1 MKAAIHTLGCKVN
14 IYESE
19 YITNIL
25 KENGYQIVDFDSK
38 ADIYIINTCTVT
50 NTSDKKSEKM
60 IKRARKQ
67 NKDAIIIAMGCHAQ
81 IKGDNIDADII
92 IGNKDKSKI
101 ISLIEEY
108 QENKNKIKRI
118 YNLDNVSFEDMYISS
133 FNSHTRAFV
142 KIQDGCDAFCSYCI
156 IPYARGP
163 IRSKDPKTVIKEI
176 TSLVENGYKEIIL
189 TGIHTGK
196 YGKDIN
202 YTFEQLLKDI
212 IKIKNLY
219 RIRISSIEIN
229 ELTDPILNLIKDN
242 QVIAKHLHI
251 PLQSGS
257 DKILKLMDRKYDLKF
272 YKDRIEK
279 IRKMIKDVS
288 ITTDLIV
295 GFPNEN
301 EKDMEDTLKFL
312 KEIKFTKIHTF
323 PYSKREGT
331 KAASMENQIDETIK
345 RKRVK
350 TVLELSDQLEQD
362 FYQSK
367 LNETEEVIIEQT
379 KDGKSYGYTSNYIK
393 VEINSPL
400 KPNEDYAVKMYAK
413 AVKILKKYGFNRY
426 EVSNFAKSG
435 YECKHNVNCWNRH
448 EYLGLGAG
456 ANGFVNGF
464 RYGNVCDINAYIKS
478 VKNGKTKE
486 EFREKISNIDA
497 FEETLMLGLRME
509 KGVEI
514 RILNEL
520 IKKDFIRSRKGKLD
534 ELSSLELIKYNEERL
549 RVTDKGFYVLNEI
562 ILDLI

>member
-19 YITNIL
+19 YIINIL

-229 ELTDPILNLIKDN
+229 ELTDPILDLIKDN

-279 IRKMIKDVS
+279 IRKMIKDIS

-400 KPNEDYAVKMYAK
+400 RPNEVIS
-413 AVKILKKYGFNRY
+413 VKINKVNNKK
-426 EVSNFAKSG
+426 VT
-435 YECKHNVNCWNRH
+435 
-448 EYLGLGAG
+448 
-456 ANGFVNGF
+456 
-464 RYGNVCDINAYIKS
+464 
-478 VKNGKTKE
+478 GK
-486 EFREKISNIDA
+486 
-497 FEETLMLGLRME
+497 
-509 KGVEI
+509 
-514 RILNEL
+514 
-520 IKKDFIRSRKGKLD
+520 
-534 ELSSLELIKYNEERL
+534 
-549 RVTDKGFYVLNEI
+549 I
-562 ILDLI
+562 I

>member
-19 YITNIL
+19 YIINIL

-229 ELTDPILNLIKDN
+229 ELTDPILDLIKDN
-242 QVIAKHLHI
+242 KIIAKHLHI

-295 GFPNEN
+295 GFPNED

-400 KPNEDYAVKMYAK
+400 KPNEVIS
-413 AVKILKKYGFNRY
+413 VKINKVNNKK
-426 EVSNFAKSG
+426 VT
-435 YECKHNVNCWNRH
+435 
-448 EYLGLGAG
+448 
-456 ANGFVNGF
+456 
-464 RYGNVCDINAYIKS
+464 
-478 VKNGKTKE
+478 GK
-486 EFREKISNIDA
+486 
-497 FEETLMLGLRME
+497 
-509 KGVEI
+509 
-514 RILNEL
+514 
-520 IKKDFIRSRKGKLD
+520 
-534 ELSSLELIKYNEERL
+534 
-549 RVTDKGFYVLNEI
+549 I
-562 ILDLI
+562 I

>member
-118 YNLDNVSFEDMYISS
+118 YNLDNISFEDMYISS
-133 FNSHTRAFV
+133 FNNHTRAFV

-301 EKDMEDTLKFL
+301 EKDMEDTLKFI

-400 KPNEDYAVKMYAK
+400 KPNEVIS
-413 AVKILKKYGFNRY
+413 VKINKVNNKK
-426 EVSNFAKSG
+426 VT
-435 YECKHNVNCWNRH
+435 
-448 EYLGLGAG
+448 
-456 ANGFVNGF
+456 
-464 RYGNVCDINAYIKS
+464 
-478 VKNGKTKE
+478 GK
-486 EFREKISNIDA
+486 
-497 FEETLMLGLRME
+497 
-509 KGVEI
+509 
-514 RILNEL
+514 
-520 IKKDFIRSRKGKLD
+520 
-534 ELSSLELIKYNEERL
+534 
-549 RVTDKGFYVLNEI
+549 I
-562 ILDLI
+562 I

>member
-118 YNLDNVSFEDMYISS
+118 YNLDNISFEDMYISS

-229 ELTDPILNLIKDN
+229 ELTDPILDLIKDN
-242 QVIAKHLHI
+242 KIIAKHLHI

-295 GFPNEN
+295 GFPNED
-301 EKDMEDTLKFL
+301 EKDMEDTLKFI

-367 LNETEEVIIEQT
+367 LNKTEELIIEQT

-400 KPNEDYAVKMYAK
+400 RPNEVIS
-413 AVKILKKYGFNRY
+413 VKINKVNNKK
-426 EVSNFAKSG
+426 VT
-435 YECKHNVNCWNRH
+435 
-448 EYLGLGAG
+448 
-456 ANGFVNGF
+456 
-464 RYGNVCDINAYIKS
+464 
-478 VKNGKTKE
+478 GK
-486 EFREKISNIDA
+486 
-497 FEETLMLGLRME
+497 
-509 KGVEI
+509 
-514 RILNEL
+514 
-520 IKKDFIRSRKGKLD
+520 
-534 ELSSLELIKYNEERL
+534 
-549 RVTDKGFYVLNEI
+549 I
-562 ILDLI
+562 I

>member
-50 NTSDKKSEKM
+50 DTSDKKSEKM

-202 YTFEQLLKDI
+202 YTFEQLLKEI

-272 YKDRIEK
+272 YKNRIEK
-279 IRKMIKDVS
+279 IRKMIKDIS

-400 KPNEDYAVKMYAK
+400 KPNEVIS
-413 AVKILKKYGFNRY
+413 VKINKVNNKK
-426 EVSNFAKSG
+426 VT
-435 YECKHNVNCWNRH
+435 
-448 EYLGLGAG
+448 
-456 ANGFVNGF
+456 
-464 RYGNVCDINAYIKS
+464 
-478 VKNGKTKE
+478 GK
-486 EFREKISNIDA
+486 
-497 FEETLMLGLRME
+497 
-509 KGVEI
+509 
-514 RILNEL
+514 
-520 IKKDFIRSRKGKLD
+520 
-534 ELSSLELIKYNEERL
+534 
-549 RVTDKGFYVLNEI
+549 I
-562 ILDLI
+562 I

>member
-19 YITNIL
+19 YIINIL

-202 YTFEQLLKDI
+202 YTFEQLLKEI

-229 ELTDPILNLIKDN
+229 ELTDPILDLIKDN

-279 IRKMIKDVS
+279 IRKMIKDIS

-367 LNETEEVIIEQT
+367 LNKTEELIIEQT

-400 KPNEDYAVKMYAK
+400 RPNEVIS
-413 AVKILKKYGFNRY
+413 VKINKVNNKK
-426 EVSNFAKSG
+426 VT
-435 YECKHNVNCWNRH
+435 
-448 EYLGLGAG
+448 
-456 ANGFVNGF
+456 
-464 RYGNVCDINAYIKS
+464 
-478 VKNGKTKE
+478 GK
-486 EFREKISNIDA
+486 
-497 FEETLMLGLRME
+497 
-509 KGVEI
+509 
-514 RILNEL
+514 
-520 IKKDFIRSRKGKLD
+520 
-534 ELSSLELIKYNEERL
+534 
-549 RVTDKGFYVLNEI
+549 I
-562 ILDLI
+562 I

>member
-19 YITNIL
+19 YIINIL

-67 NKDAIIIAMGCHAQ
+67 NKDAIIVAMGCHAQ

-400 KPNEDYAVKMYAK
+400 KPNEVIS
-413 AVKILKKYGFNRY
+413 VKINKVNNKK
-426 EVSNFAKSG
+426 VT
-435 YECKHNVNCWNRH
+435 
-448 EYLGLGAG
+448 
-456 ANGFVNGF
+456 
-464 RYGNVCDINAYIKS
+464 
-478 VKNGKTKE
+478 GK
-486 EFREKISNIDA
+486 
-497 FEETLMLGLRME
+497 
-509 KGVEI
+509 
-514 RILNEL
+514 
-520 IKKDFIRSRKGKLD
+520 
-534 ELSSLELIKYNEERL
+534 
-549 RVTDKGFYVLNEI
+549 I
-562 ILDLI
+562 I

>member
-118 YNLDNVSFEDMYISS
+118 YNLDNISFEDMYISS
-133 FNSHTRAFV
+133 FNNHTRAFV

-229 ELTDPILNLIKDN
+229 ELTDPILDLIKDN
-242 QVIAKHLHI
+242 KIIAKHLHI

-393 VEINSPL
+393 VEIDSPL
-400 KPNEDYAVKMYAK
+400 KPNEVIS
-413 AVKILKKYGFNRY
+413 VKINKVNNKK
-426 EVSNFAKSG
+426 VT
-435 YECKHNVNCWNRH
+435 
-448 EYLGLGAG
+448 
-456 ANGFVNGF
+456 
-464 RYGNVCDINAYIKS
+464 
-478 VKNGKTKE
+478 GK
-486 EFREKISNIDA
+486 
-497 FEETLMLGLRME
+497 
-509 KGVEI
+509 
-514 RILNEL
+514 
-520 IKKDFIRSRKGKLD
+520 
-534 ELSSLELIKYNEERL
+534 
-549 RVTDKGFYVLNEI
+549 I
-562 ILDLI
+562 I

>member
-19 YITNIL
+19 YIINIL

-118 YNLDNVSFEDMYISS
+118 YNLDNISFEDMYISS

-229 ELTDPILNLIKDN
+229 ELTDPILDLIKDN
-242 QVIAKHLHI
+242 KIIAKHLHI

-295 GFPNEN
+295 GFPNED

-367 LNETEEVIIEQT
+367 LNKTEELIIEQT

-400 KPNEDYAVKMYAK
+400 RPNEVIS
-413 AVKILKKYGFNRY
+413 VKINKVNNKK
-426 EVSNFAKSG
+426 VT
-435 YECKHNVNCWNRH
+435 
-448 EYLGLGAG
+448 
-456 ANGFVNGF
+456 
-464 RYGNVCDINAYIKS
+464 
-478 VKNGKTKE
+478 GK
-486 EFREKISNIDA
+486 
-497 FEETLMLGLRME
+497 
-509 KGVEI
+509 
-514 RILNEL
+514 
-520 IKKDFIRSRKGKLD
+520 
-534 ELSSLELIKYNEERL
+534 
-549 RVTDKGFYVLNEI
+549 I
-562 ILDLI
+562 I

>member
-229 ELTDPILNLIKDN
+229 ELTDPILDLIKDN
-242 QVIAKHLHI
+242 KIIAKHLHI

-400 KPNEDYAVKMYAK
+400 KPNEVIS
-413 AVKILKKYGFNRY
+413 VKINKVNNKK
-426 EVSNFAKSG
+426 VT
-435 YECKHNVNCWNRH
+435 
-448 EYLGLGAG
+448 
-456 ANGFVNGF
+456 
-464 RYGNVCDINAYIKS
+464 
-478 VKNGKTKE
+478 GK
-486 EFREKISNIDA
+486 
-497 FEETLMLGLRME
+497 
-509 KGVEI
+509 
-514 RILNEL
+514 
-520 IKKDFIRSRKGKLD
+520 
-534 ELSSLELIKYNEERL
+534 
-549 RVTDKGFYVLNEI
+549 I
-562 ILDLI
+562 I

>member
-19 YITNIL
+19 YIINIL

-400 KPNEDYAVKMYAK
+400 KPNEVIS
-413 AVKILKKYGFNRY
+413 VKINKVNNKK
-426 EVSNFAKSG
+426 VT
-435 YECKHNVNCWNRH
+435 
-448 EYLGLGAG
+448 
-456 ANGFVNGF
+456 
-464 RYGNVCDINAYIKS
+464 
-478 VKNGKTKE
+478 GK
-486 EFREKISNIDA
+486 
-497 FEETLMLGLRME
+497 
-509 KGVEI
+509 
-514 RILNEL
+514 
-520 IKKDFIRSRKGKLD
+520 
-534 ELSSLELIKYNEERL
+534 
-549 RVTDKGFYVLNEI
+549 I
-562 ILDLI
+562 I

>member
-202 YTFEQLLKDI
+202 YTFEQLLKEI

-400 KPNEDYAVKMYAK
+400 KPNEVIS
-413 AVKILKKYGFNRY
+413 VKINKVNNKK
-426 EVSNFAKSG
+426 VT
-435 YECKHNVNCWNRH
+435 
-448 EYLGLGAG
+448 
-456 ANGFVNGF
+456 
-464 RYGNVCDINAYIKS
+464 
-478 VKNGKTKE
+478 GK
-486 EFREKISNIDA
+486 
-497 FEETLMLGLRME
+497 
-509 KGVEI
+509 
-514 RILNEL
+514 
-520 IKKDFIRSRKGKLD
+520 
-534 ELSSLELIKYNEERL
+534 
-549 RVTDKGFYVLNEI
+549 I
-562 ILDLI
+562 I

>member
-19 YITNIL
+19 YIINIL

-118 YNLDNVSFEDMYISS
+118 YNLDNISFEDMYISS

-229 ELTDPILNLIKDN
+229 ELTDPILDLIKDN
-242 QVIAKHLHI
+242 KIIAKHLHI

-331 KAASMENQIDETIK
+331 KSASMENQIDETIK

-400 KPNEDYAVKMYAK
+400 RPNEVIS
-413 AVKILKKYGFNRY
+413 VKINKVNNKK
-426 EVSNFAKSG
+426 VT
-435 YECKHNVNCWNRH
+435 
-448 EYLGLGAG
+448 
-456 ANGFVNGF
+456 
-464 RYGNVCDINAYIKS
+464 
-478 VKNGKTKE
+478 GK
-486 EFREKISNIDA
+486 
-497 FEETLMLGLRME
+497 
-509 KGVEI
+509 
-514 RILNEL
+514 
-520 IKKDFIRSRKGKLD
+520 
-534 ELSSLELIKYNEERL
+534 
-549 RVTDKGFYVLNEI
+549 I
-562 ILDLI
+562 I

>member
-19 YITNIL
+19 YIINIL

-279 IRKMIKDVS
+279 IRKMIKDIS

-393 VEINSPL
+393 VEIDSPL
-400 KPNEDYAVKMYAK
+400 KPNEVIS
-413 AVKILKKYGFNRY
+413 VKINKVNNKK
-426 EVSNFAKSG
+426 VT
-435 YECKHNVNCWNRH
+435 
-448 EYLGLGAG
+448 
-456 ANGFVNGF
+456 
-464 RYGNVCDINAYIKS
+464 
-478 VKNGKTKE
+478 GK
-486 EFREKISNIDA
+486 
-497 FEETLMLGLRME
+497 
-509 KGVEI
+509 
-514 RILNEL
+514 
-520 IKKDFIRSRKGKLD
+520 
-534 ELSSLELIKYNEERL
+534 
-549 RVTDKGFYVLNEI
+549 I
-562 ILDLI
+562 I

>member
-67 NKDAIIIAMGCHAQ
+67 SKDAIIIAMGCHAQ

-118 YNLDNVSFEDMYISS
+118 YNLDNISFEDMYISS
-133 FNSHTRAFV
+133 FNNHTRAFV

-301 EKDMEDTLKFL
+301 EKDMEDTLKFI

-400 KPNEDYAVKMYAK
+400 KPNEVIS
-413 AVKILKKYGFNRY
+413 VKINKVNNKK
-426 EVSNFAKSG
+426 VT
-435 YECKHNVNCWNRH
+435 
-448 EYLGLGAG
+448 
-456 ANGFVNGF
+456 
-464 RYGNVCDINAYIKS
+464 
-478 VKNGKTKE
+478 GK
-486 EFREKISNIDA
+486 
-497 FEETLMLGLRME
+497 
-509 KGVEI
+509 
-514 RILNEL
+514 
-520 IKKDFIRSRKGKLD
+520 
-534 ELSSLELIKYNEERL
+534 
-549 RVTDKGFYVLNEI
+549 I
-562 ILDLI
+562 I

>member
-202 YTFEQLLKDI
+202 YTFEQLLKEI

-279 IRKMIKDVS
+279 IRKMIKDIS

-301 EKDMEDTLKFL
+301 GKDMEDTLKFL

-367 LNETEEVIIEQT
+367 LNKTEEVIIEQT

-400 KPNEDYAVKMYAK
+400 KPNEVIS
-413 AVKILKKYGFNRY
+413 VKINKVNNKK
-426 EVSNFAKSG
+426 VT
-435 YECKHNVNCWNRH
+435 
-448 EYLGLGAG
+448 
-456 ANGFVNGF
+456 
-464 RYGNVCDINAYIKS
+464 
-478 VKNGKTKE
+478 GK
-486 EFREKISNIDA
+486 
-497 FEETLMLGLRME
+497 
-509 KGVEI
+509 
-514 RILNEL
+514 
-520 IKKDFIRSRKGKLD
+520 
-534 ELSSLELIKYNEERL
+534 
-549 RVTDKGFYVLNEI
+549 I
-562 ILDLI
+562 I

>member
-19 YITNIL
+19 YIINIL

-295 GFPNEN
+295 GFPNED

-393 VEINSPL
+393 VEIDSPL
-400 KPNEDYAVKMYAK
+400 KPNEVIS
-413 AVKILKKYGFNRY
+413 VKINKVNNKK
-426 EVSNFAKSG
+426 VT
-435 YECKHNVNCWNRH
+435 
-448 EYLGLGAG
+448 
-456 ANGFVNGF
+456 
-464 RYGNVCDINAYIKS
+464 
-478 VKNGKTKE
+478 GK
-486 EFREKISNIDA
+486 
-497 FEETLMLGLRME
+497 
-509 KGVEI
+509 
-514 RILNEL
+514 
-520 IKKDFIRSRKGKLD
+520 
-534 ELSSLELIKYNEERL
+534 
-549 RVTDKGFYVLNEI
+549 I
-562 ILDLI
+562 I

>member
-19 YITNIL
+19 YIINIL

-118 YNLDNVSFEDMYISS
+118 YNLDNISFEDMYISS
-133 FNSHTRAFV
+133 FNNHTRAFV

-279 IRKMIKDVS
+279 IRKMIKDIS

-367 LNETEEVIIEQT
+367 LNKTEELIIEQT

-393 VEINSPL
+393 VEIDSPL
-400 KPNEDYAVKMYAK
+400 KPNEVIS
-413 AVKILKKYGFNRY
+413 VKINKVNNKK
-426 EVSNFAKSG
+426 VT
-435 YECKHNVNCWNRH
+435 
-448 EYLGLGAG
+448 
-456 ANGFVNGF
+456 
-464 RYGNVCDINAYIKS
+464 
-478 VKNGKTKE
+478 GK
-486 EFREKISNIDA
+486 
-497 FEETLMLGLRME
+497 
-509 KGVEI
+509 
-514 RILNEL
+514 
-520 IKKDFIRSRKGKLD
+520 
-534 ELSSLELIKYNEERL
+534 
-549 RVTDKGFYVLNEI
+549 I
-562 ILDLI
+562 I

>member
-19 YITNIL
+19 YIINIL

-118 YNLDNVSFEDMYISS
+118 YNLDNISFEDMYISS

-229 ELTDPILNLIKDN
+229 ELTDPILDLIKDN
-242 QVIAKHLHI
+242 KIIAKHLHI

-295 GFPNEN
+295 GFPNED
-301 EKDMEDTLKFL
+301 EKDMEDTLKFI

-367 LNETEEVIIEQT
+367 LNKTEELIIEQT

-393 VEINSPL
+393 VEIDSPL
-400 KPNEDYAVKMYAK
+400 KPNEVIS
-413 AVKILKKYGFNRY
+413 VKINKVNNKK
-426 EVSNFAKSG
+426 VT
-435 YECKHNVNCWNRH
+435 
-448 EYLGLGAG
+448 
-456 ANGFVNGF
+456 
-464 RYGNVCDINAYIKS
+464 
-478 VKNGKTKE
+478 GK
-486 EFREKISNIDA
+486 
-497 FEETLMLGLRME
+497 
-509 KGVEI
+509 
-514 RILNEL
+514 
-520 IKKDFIRSRKGKLD
+520 
-534 ELSSLELIKYNEERL
+534 
-549 RVTDKGFYVLNEI
+549 I
-562 ILDLI
+562 I

>member
-19 YITNIL
+19 YIINIL

-118 YNLDNVSFEDMYISS
+118 YNLDNISFEDMYISS
-133 FNSHTRAFV
+133 FNNHTRAFV

-242 QVIAKHLHI
+242 KIIAKHLHI

-295 GFPNEN
+295 GFPNED
-301 EKDMEDTLKFL
+301 EKDMEDTLKFI

-367 LNETEEVIIEQT
+367 LNKTEELIIEQT

-393 VEINSPL
+393 VEIDSPL
-400 KPNEDYAVKMYAK
+400 KPNEVIS
-413 AVKILKKYGFNRY
+413 VKINKVNNKK
-426 EVSNFAKSG
+426 VT
-435 YECKHNVNCWNRH
+435 
-448 EYLGLGAG
+448 
-456 ANGFVNGF
+456 
-464 RYGNVCDINAYIKS
+464 
-478 VKNGKTKE
+478 GK
-486 EFREKISNIDA
+486 
-497 FEETLMLGLRME
+497 
-509 KGVEI
+509 
-514 RILNEL
+514 
-520 IKKDFIRSRKGKLD
+520 
-534 ELSSLELIKYNEERL
+534 
-549 RVTDKGFYVLNEI
+549 I
-562 ILDLI
+562 I

>member
-242 QVIAKHLHI
+242 KIIAKHLHI

-295 GFPNEN
+295 GFPNED
-301 EKDMEDTLKFL
+301 EKDMEDTLKFI

-400 KPNEDYAVKMYAK
+400 RPNEVIS
-413 AVKILKKYGFNRY
+413 VKINKVNNKK
-426 EVSNFAKSG
+426 VT
-435 YECKHNVNCWNRH
+435 
-448 EYLGLGAG
+448 
-456 ANGFVNGF
+456 
-464 RYGNVCDINAYIKS
+464 
-478 VKNGKTKE
+478 GK
-486 EFREKISNIDA
+486 
-497 FEETLMLGLRME
+497 
-509 KGVEI
+509 
-514 RILNEL
+514 
-520 IKKDFIRSRKGKLD
+520 
-534 ELSSLELIKYNEERL
+534 
-549 RVTDKGFYVLNEI
+549 I
-562 ILDLI
+562 I

>member
-118 YNLDNVSFEDMYISS
+118 YNLDNISFEDMYISS
-133 FNSHTRAFV
+133 FNNHTRAFV

-242 QVIAKHLHI
+242 KIIAKHLHI

-393 VEINSPL
+393 VEIDSPL
-400 KPNEDYAVKMYAK
+400 KPNEVIS
-413 AVKILKKYGFNRY
+413 VKINKVNNKK
-426 EVSNFAKSG
+426 VT
-435 YECKHNVNCWNRH
+435 
-448 EYLGLGAG
+448 
-456 ANGFVNGF
+456 
-464 RYGNVCDINAYIKS
+464 
-478 VKNGKTKE
+478 GK
-486 EFREKISNIDA
+486 
-497 FEETLMLGLRME
+497 
-509 KGVEI
+509 
-514 RILNEL
+514 
-520 IKKDFIRSRKGKLD
+520 
-534 ELSSLELIKYNEERL
+534 
-549 RVTDKGFYVLNEI
+549 I
-562 ILDLI
+562 I

>member
-19 YITNIL
+19 YIINIL

-67 NKDAIIIAMGCHAQ
+67 NKDAIIIVMGCHAQ

-118 YNLDNVSFEDMYISS
+118 YNLDNISFEDMYISS

-202 YTFEQLLKDI
+202 YTFEQLLKEI

-400 KPNEDYAVKMYAK
+400 RPNEVIS
-413 AVKILKKYGFNRY
+413 VKINKVNNKK
-426 EVSNFAKSG
+426 VT
-435 YECKHNVNCWNRH
+435 
-448 EYLGLGAG
+448 
-456 ANGFVNGF
+456 
-464 RYGNVCDINAYIKS
+464 
-478 VKNGKTKE
+478 GK
-486 EFREKISNIDA
+486 
-497 FEETLMLGLRME
+497 
-509 KGVEI
+509 
-514 RILNEL
+514 
-520 IKKDFIRSRKGKLD
+520 
-534 ELSSLELIKYNEERL
+534 
-549 RVTDKGFYVLNEI
+549 I
-562 ILDLI
+562 I

>member
-400 KPNEDYAVKMYAK
+400 KPNEVIS
-413 AVKILKKYGFNRY
+413 VKINKVNNKK
-426 EVSNFAKSG
+426 VT
-435 YECKHNVNCWNRH
+435 
-448 EYLGLGAG
+448 
-456 ANGFVNGF
+456 
-464 RYGNVCDINAYIKS
+464 
-478 VKNGKTKE
+478 GK
-486 EFREKISNIDA
+486 
-497 FEETLMLGLRME
+497 
-509 KGVEI
+509 
-514 RILNEL
+514 
-520 IKKDFIRSRKGKLD
+520 
-534 ELSSLELIKYNEERL
+534 
-549 RVTDKGFYVLNEI
+549 I
-562 ILDLI
+562 I

>member
-118 YNLDNVSFEDMYISS
+118 YNLDNISFEDMYISS

-279 IRKMIKDVS
+279 IRKMIKDIS

-393 VEINSPL
+393 VEIDSPL
-400 KPNEDYAVKMYAK
+400 KPNEVIS
-413 AVKILKKYGFNRY
+413 VKINKVNNKK
-426 EVSNFAKSG
+426 VT
-435 YECKHNVNCWNRH
+435 
-448 EYLGLGAG
+448 
-456 ANGFVNGF
+456 
-464 RYGNVCDINAYIKS
+464 
-478 VKNGKTKE
+478 GK
-486 EFREKISNIDA
+486 
-497 FEETLMLGLRME
+497 
-509 KGVEI
+509 
-514 RILNEL
+514 
-520 IKKDFIRSRKGKLD
+520 
-534 ELSSLELIKYNEERL
+534 
-549 RVTDKGFYVLNEI
+549 I
-562 ILDLI
+562 I

>member
-202 YTFEQLLKDI
+202 YTFEQLLKEI

-279 IRKMIKDVS
+279 IRKMIKDIS

-393 VEINSPL
+393 VEIDSPL
-400 KPNEDYAVKMYAK
+400 KPNEVIS
-413 AVKILKKYGFNRY
+413 VKINKVNNKK
-426 EVSNFAKSG
+426 VT
-435 YECKHNVNCWNRH
+435 
-448 EYLGLGAG
+448 
-456 ANGFVNGF
+456 
-464 RYGNVCDINAYIKS
+464 
-478 VKNGKTKE
+478 GK
-486 EFREKISNIDA
+486 
-497 FEETLMLGLRME
+497 
-509 KGVEI
+509 
-514 RILNEL
+514 
-520 IKKDFIRSRKGKLD
+520 
-534 ELSSLELIKYNEERL
+534 
-549 RVTDKGFYVLNEI
+549 I
-562 ILDLI
+562 I

>member
-19 YITNIL
+19 YIINIL

-118 YNLDNVSFEDMYISS
+118 YNLDNISFEDMYISS
-133 FNSHTRAFV
+133 FNNHTRAFV

-229 ELTDPILNLIKDN
+229 ELTDPILDLIKDN
-242 QVIAKHLHI
+242 KIIAKHLHI

-295 GFPNEN
+295 GFPNED
-301 EKDMEDTLKFL
+301 EKDMEDTLKFI

-393 VEINSPL
+393 VEIN
-400 KPNEDYAVKMYAK
+400 
-413 AVKILKKYGFNRY
+413 
-426 EVSNFAKSG
+426 
-435 YECKHNVNCWNRH
+435 
-448 EYLGLGAG
+448 
-456 ANGFVNGF
+456 
-464 RYGNVCDINAYIKS
+464 
-478 VKNGKTKE
+478 
-486 EFREKISNIDA
+486 
-497 FEETLMLGLRME
+497 
-509 KGVEI
+509 
-514 RILNEL
+514 
-520 IKKDFIRSRKGKLD
+520 
-534 ELSSLELIKYNEERL
+534 
-549 RVTDKGFYVLNEI
+549 
-562 ILDLI
+562 

>member
-19 YITNIL
+19 YIINIL

-202 YTFEQLLKDI
+202 YTFEQLLKEI

-279 IRKMIKDVS
+279 IRKMIKDIS

-367 LNETEEVIIEQT
+367 LNKTEEVIIEQT

-400 KPNEDYAVKMYAK
+400 KPNEVIS
-413 AVKILKKYGFNRY
+413 VKINKVNNKK
-426 EVSNFAKSG
+426 VT
-435 YECKHNVNCWNRH
+435 
-448 EYLGLGAG
+448 
-456 ANGFVNGF
+456 
-464 RYGNVCDINAYIKS
+464 
-478 VKNGKTKE
+478 GK
-486 EFREKISNIDA
+486 
-497 FEETLMLGLRME
+497 
-509 KGVEI
+509 
-514 RILNEL
+514 
-520 IKKDFIRSRKGKLD
+520 
-534 ELSSLELIKYNEERL
+534 
-549 RVTDKGFYVLNEI
+549 I
-562 ILDLI
+562 I

>member
-19 YITNIL
+19 YIINIL

-67 NKDAIIIAMGCHAQ
+67 NKDAIIIVMGCHAQ

-229 ELTDPILNLIKDN
+229 ELTDPILDLIKDN
-242 QVIAKHLHI
+242 KIIAKHLHI

-295 GFPNEN
+295 GFPNED
-301 EKDMEDTLKFL
+301 EKDMEDTLKFI

-367 LNETEEVIIEQT
+367 LNKTEELIIEQT

-400 KPNEDYAVKMYAK
+400 KPNEVIS
-413 AVKILKKYGFNRY
+413 VKINKVNNKK
-426 EVSNFAKSG
+426 VT
-435 YECKHNVNCWNRH
+435 
-448 EYLGLGAG
+448 
-456 ANGFVNGF
+456 
-464 RYGNVCDINAYIKS
+464 
-478 VKNGKTKE
+478 GK
-486 EFREKISNIDA
+486 
-497 FEETLMLGLRME
+497 
-509 KGVEI
+509 
-514 RILNEL
+514 
-520 IKKDFIRSRKGKLD
+520 
-534 ELSSLELIKYNEERL
+534 
-549 RVTDKGFYVLNEI
+549 I
-562 ILDLI
+562 I

>member
-19 YITNIL
+19 YIINIL

-38 ADIYIINTCTVT
+38 ADIYIINTCAVT
-50 NTSDKKSEKM
+50 NTADNKSDKKSEKM

-279 IRKMIKDVS
+279 IRKMIKDIS

-331 KAASMENQIDETIK
+331 KAVSMENQIDETIK

-400 KPNEDYAVKMYAK
+400 KPNEVIS
-413 AVKILKKYGFNRY
+413 VKINKVNNKK
-426 EVSNFAKSG
+426 VT
-435 YECKHNVNCWNRH
+435 
-448 EYLGLGAG
+448 
-456 ANGFVNGF
+456 
-464 RYGNVCDINAYIKS
+464 
-478 VKNGKTKE
+478 GK
-486 EFREKISNIDA
+486 
-497 FEETLMLGLRME
+497 
-509 KGVEI
+509 
-514 RILNEL
+514 
-520 IKKDFIRSRKGKLD
+520 
-534 ELSSLELIKYNEERL
+534 
-549 RVTDKGFYVLNEI
+549 I
-562 ILDLI
+562 I

>member
-19 YITNIL
+19 YIINIL

-242 QVIAKHLHI
+242 KIIAKHLHI

-279 IRKMIKDVS
+279 IRKMIKDIS

-393 VEINSPL
+393 VEIDSPL
-400 KPNEDYAVKMYAK
+400 KPNEVIS
-413 AVKILKKYGFNRY
+413 VKINKVNNKK
-426 EVSNFAKSG
+426 VT
-435 YECKHNVNCWNRH
+435 
-448 EYLGLGAG
+448 
-456 ANGFVNGF
+456 
-464 RYGNVCDINAYIKS
+464 
-478 VKNGKTKE
+478 GK
-486 EFREKISNIDA
+486 
-497 FEETLMLGLRME
+497 
-509 KGVEI
+509 
-514 RILNEL
+514 
-520 IKKDFIRSRKGKLD
+520 
-534 ELSSLELIKYNEERL
+534 
-549 RVTDKGFYVLNEI
+549 I
-562 ILDLI
+562 I

>member
-19 YITNIL
+19 YIINIL

-272 YKDRIEK
+272 YKNRIEK
-279 IRKMIKDVS
+279 IRKMIKDIS

-400 KPNEDYAVKMYAK
+400 KPNEVIS
-413 AVKILKKYGFNRY
+413 VKINKVNNKK
-426 EVSNFAKSG
+426 VT
-435 YECKHNVNCWNRH
+435 
-448 EYLGLGAG
+448 
-456 ANGFVNGF
+456 
-464 RYGNVCDINAYIKS
+464 
-478 VKNGKTKE
+478 GK
-486 EFREKISNIDA
+486 
-497 FEETLMLGLRME
+497 
-509 KGVEI
+509 
-514 RILNEL
+514 
-520 IKKDFIRSRKGKLD
+520 
-534 ELSSLELIKYNEERL
+534 
-549 RVTDKGFYVLNEI
+549 I
-562 ILDLI
+562 I

>member
-19 YITNIL
+19 YIINIL

-118 YNLDNVSFEDMYISS
+118 YNLDNISFEDMYISS
-133 FNSHTRAFV
+133 FNNHTRAFV

-279 IRKMIKDVS
+279 IRKMIKDIS

-367 LNETEEVIIEQT
+367 LNKTEEVIIEQT

-393 VEINSPL
+393 VEIDSPL
-400 KPNEDYAVKMYAK
+400 KPNEVIS
-413 AVKILKKYGFNRY
+413 VKINKVNNKK
-426 EVSNFAKSG
+426 VT
-435 YECKHNVNCWNRH
+435 
-448 EYLGLGAG
+448 
-456 ANGFVNGF
+456 
-464 RYGNVCDINAYIKS
+464 
-478 VKNGKTKE
+478 GK
-486 EFREKISNIDA
+486 
-497 FEETLMLGLRME
+497 
-509 KGVEI
+509 
-514 RILNEL
+514 
-520 IKKDFIRSRKGKLD
+520 
-534 ELSSLELIKYNEERL
+534 
-549 RVTDKGFYVLNEI
+549 I
-562 ILDLI
+562 I

>member
-19 YITNIL
+19 YIINIL

-242 QVIAKHLHI
+242 KIIAKHLHI

-367 LNETEEVIIEQT
+367 LNKTEEVIIEQT

-400 KPNEDYAVKMYAK
+400 RPNEVIS
-413 AVKILKKYGFNRY
+413 VKINKVNNKK
-426 EVSNFAKSG
+426 VT
-435 YECKHNVNCWNRH
+435 
-448 EYLGLGAG
+448 
-456 ANGFVNGF
+456 
-464 RYGNVCDINAYIKS
+464 
-478 VKNGKTKE
+478 GK
-486 EFREKISNIDA
+486 
-497 FEETLMLGLRME
+497 
-509 KGVEI
+509 
-514 RILNEL
+514 
-520 IKKDFIRSRKGKLD
+520 
-534 ELSSLELIKYNEERL
+534 
-549 RVTDKGFYVLNEI
+549 I
-562 ILDLI
+562 I

>member
-19 YITNIL
+19 YIINIL

-118 YNLDNVSFEDMYISS
+118 YNLDNISFEDMYISS

-202 YTFEQLLKDI
+202 YTFEQLLKEI

-279 IRKMIKDVS
+279 IRKMIKDIS

-301 EKDMEDTLKFL
+301 EKDMEDTLKFI

-400 KPNEDYAVKMYAK
+400 RPNEVISI
-413 AVKILKKYGFNRY
+413 KINKVNNKK
-426 EVSNFAKSG
+426 VT
-435 YECKHNVNCWNRH
+435 
-448 EYLGLGAG
+448 
-456 ANGFVNGF
+456 
-464 RYGNVCDINAYIKS
+464 
-478 VKNGKTKE
+478 GK
-486 EFREKISNIDA
+486 
-497 FEETLMLGLRME
+497 
-509 KGVEI
+509 
-514 RILNEL
+514 
-520 IKKDFIRSRKGKLD
+520 
-534 ELSSLELIKYNEERL
+534 
-549 RVTDKGFYVLNEI
+549 I
-562 ILDLI
+562 I

>member
-19 YITNIL
+19 YIINIL

-118 YNLDNVSFEDMYISS
+118 YNLDNISFEDMYISS

-400 KPNEDYAVKMYAK
+400 KPNEVIS
-413 AVKILKKYGFNRY
+413 VKINKVNNKK
-426 EVSNFAKSG
+426 VT
-435 YECKHNVNCWNRH
+435 
-448 EYLGLGAG
+448 
-456 ANGFVNGF
+456 
-464 RYGNVCDINAYIKS
+464 
-478 VKNGKTKE
+478 GK
-486 EFREKISNIDA
+486 
-497 FEETLMLGLRME
+497 
-509 KGVEI
+509 
-514 RILNEL
+514 
-520 IKKDFIRSRKGKLD
+520 
-534 ELSSLELIKYNEERL
+534 
-549 RVTDKGFYVLNEI
+549 I
-562 ILDLI
+562 I

>member
-19 YITNIL
+19 YIINIL

-229 ELTDPILNLIKDN
+229 ELTNPILNLIKDN

-393 VEINSPL
+393 VEIDSPL
-400 KPNEDYAVKMYAK
+400 KPNEVIS
-413 AVKILKKYGFNRY
+413 VKINKVNNKK
-426 EVSNFAKSG
+426 VT
-435 YECKHNVNCWNRH
+435 
-448 EYLGLGAG
+448 
-456 ANGFVNGF
+456 
-464 RYGNVCDINAYIKS
+464 
-478 VKNGKTKE
+478 GK
-486 EFREKISNIDA
+486 
-497 FEETLMLGLRME
+497 
-509 KGVEI
+509 
-514 RILNEL
+514 
-520 IKKDFIRSRKGKLD
+520 
-534 ELSSLELIKYNEERL
+534 
-549 RVTDKGFYVLNEI
+549 I
-562 ILDLI
+562 I

>member
-19 YITNIL
+19 YIINIL

-118 YNLDNVSFEDMYISS
+118 YNLDNISFEDMYISS
-133 FNSHTRAFV
+133 FNNHTRAFV

-229 ELTDPILNLIKDN
+229 ELTDPILDLIKDN
-242 QVIAKHLHI
+242 KIIAKHLHI

-279 IRKMIKDVS
+279 IRKMI
-288 ITTDLIV
+288 
-295 GFPNEN
+295 
-301 EKDMEDTLKFL
+301 
-312 KEIKFTKIHTF
+312 
-323 PYSKREGT
+323 
-331 KAASMENQIDETIK
+331 
-345 RKRVK
+345 
-350 TVLELSDQLEQD
+350 
-362 FYQSK
+362 
-367 LNETEEVIIEQT
+367 
-379 KDGKSYGYTSNYIK
+379 
-393 VEINSPL
+393 
-400 KPNEDYAVKMYAK
+400 
-413 AVKILKKYGFNRY
+413 
-426 EVSNFAKSG
+426 
-435 YECKHNVNCWNRH
+435 
-448 EYLGLGAG
+448 
-456 ANGFVNGF
+456 
-464 RYGNVCDINAYIKS
+464 
-478 VKNGKTKE
+478 
-486 EFREKISNIDA
+486 
-497 FEETLMLGLRME
+497 
-509 KGVEI
+509 
-514 RILNEL
+514 
-520 IKKDFIRSRKGKLD
+520 
-534 ELSSLELIKYNEERL
+534 
-549 RVTDKGFYVLNEI
+549 
-562 ILDLI
+562 